1 MAATI
6 DYSKYGPMGLD
17 VQKKEPGIIVATLNR
32 PDKRNAINASLHAA
46 LEDFLHVANLDR
58 ELRAIVLTGAGPAFC
73 AGGDMKDMS
82 QDPSEKGPGF
92 ILRGPKWLIQNFA
105 NCEVPIIGAI
115 NGPAAGLGASIA
127 LMCDVIY
134 MSETAR
140 IGDTHVNMGLVAG
153 DGGCVIW
160 PLLVGPSRAKEYLM
174 AGEYVEA
181 KEAERIGLVNHVV
194 APDKLMESAMT
205 YARKMANGPG
215 PAVRWTKLAINRT
228 IWQNINLVLDFSLAV
243 EALSVNTED
252 SREAVAAFREK
263 RKPQYKGQ

>member
-1 MAATI
+1 MAALI

-17 VQKKEPGIIVATLNR
+17 VQMKEPRILVATLNR
-32 PDKRNAINASLHAA
+32 PDKRNAVNATLHAA
-46 LEDFLHVANLDR
+46 LEDFLHVVNKDA
-58 ELRAIVLTGAGPAFC
+58 EVRAIVLTGAGQAFC

-82 QDPSEKGPGF
+82 QDPGEKGPSY

-194 APDKLMESAMT
+194 PPDKLMESALT

-215 PAVRWTKLAINRT
+215 PAVRWTKMAINRT
-228 IWQNINLVLDFSLAV
+228 IWQSINNVLEFSLAV
-243 EALSVNTED
+243 EALSVHTED
-252 SREAVAAFREK
+252 SREAVTAFREK
-263 RKPQYKGQ
+263 RKPQFKGR